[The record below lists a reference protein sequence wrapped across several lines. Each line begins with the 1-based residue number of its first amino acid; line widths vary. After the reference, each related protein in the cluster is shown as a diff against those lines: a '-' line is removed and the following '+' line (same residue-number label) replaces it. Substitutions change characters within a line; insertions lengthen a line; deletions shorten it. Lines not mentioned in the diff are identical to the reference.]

1 MSAPATVD
9 AAAAGG
15 GLAAAGLDAPIVELV
30 NVTKTFGEQKAVDNL
45 TLQVGSGQIFGLIG
59 PSGCGKT
66 TVIRLILGVLGATEG
81 TVRVMGADSRA
92 LTTRQRERI
101 GYTPQGFFLY
111 PTLTVY
117 ENARF
122 VAGLFGLRF
131 RRQRRRTREV
141 LEFLELWEARDRLAR
156 DLSGGMK
163 RRLALACALLHEPT
177 VLFVDEPTAGLDPM
191 LRQKIWD
198 ELRELCDR
206 GTSIFVTTQYIDEAA
221 YCDYVA
227 VLRQGQLLALGT
239 PDQLRQQAVGGE
251 IIDVEAEALSRQD
264 LQALRALPGVRAVR
278 WTEGDVL
285 RLVVDEAAT
294 MTPTIVSELQN
305 RGVNVAAVTPYEAT
319 FDEVFMRIV
328 AKNV

>member
-1 MSAPATVD
+1 M
-9 AAAAGG
+9 
-15 GLAAAGLDAPIVELV
+15 PIVEMV
-30 NVTKTFGEQKAVDNL
+30 NVTRTFGEQKAVDNL
-45 TLQVGSGQIFGLIG
+45 TLQVGGGQIFGLIG

-66 TVIRLILGVLGATEG
+66 TIIRLILGVLAPTQG
-81 TVRVMGADSRA
+81 TVRVMGNDSQA
-92 LTTRQRERI
+92 LTSRQRERI
-101 GYTPQGFFLY
+101 GYTPQGFVLY

-163 RRLALACALLHEPT
+163 RRLALACALQHEPT

-206 GTSIFVTTQYIDEAA
+206 GTSIFVTTQFIDEAA

-227 VLRQGQLLALGT
+227 VLRQGQLLALDT

-251 IIDVEAEALSRQD
+251 IIDVEVEALSRED

-294 MTPTIVSELQN
+294 LTPTIVSELQN
-305 RGVNVAAVTPYEAT
+305 RGVNVAAVNPYEAT

-328 AKNV
+328 AGNV